1 MRLPRRPLLALPAA
15 LAAPRLGRAADW
27 RPRGPVTI
35 ILPITPGGASDAMF
49 RTLQAG
55 FQAAMGQPL
64 VIDYRPGGGTVIG
77 TEMAARA
84 APDGHTLGLAANST
98 LINQVLHGARLPY
111 RVFEDF
117 APVARLGIVP
127 HMLVCHPA
135 LAEDFQG
142 FLRVARARRGGL
154 SYASYGQGTS
164 NHLGFEQLRLLAGF
178 EATHVPYRGGPPA
191 YTDLVAGRVDAMFM
205 NMPGVFRQ
213 VEAGAMRALAIAA
226 SAPSPRVP
234 APTLA
239 SLGFGEVLSNTWTG
253 VLAPAGTPEPVLA
266 TLEAVFLGLLR
277 EPAIAARL
285 EEIGFTLLAEGR
297 AAFAAGMRRDFAVYA
312 EVVRR
317 AGITLA

>member
-1 MRLPRRPLLALPAA
+1 MRLPRRPFLALPAV
-15 LAAPRLGRAADW
+15 LAAPRRGNAADW

-35 ILPITPGGASDAMF
+35 ILPIAPGGASDAMF
-49 RTLQAG
+49 RTLQGG
-55 FQAAMGQPL
+55 FQAATGQPL

-98 LINQVLHGARLPY
+98 LINQVLHGPRLPY
-111 RVFEDF
+111 RVFQDF

-127 HMLVCHPA
+127 HVLVCHPS
-135 LAEDFQG
+135 LAEDFAG
-142 FLRVARARRGGL
+142 FLRVARARPGGI
-154 SYASYGQGTS
+154 SFASYGQGTS
-164 NHLGFEQLRLLAGF
+164 NHLGFEQFRLLAGF

-205 NMPGVFRQ
+205 NLPGVFRQ
-213 VEAGAMRALAIAA
+213 VEAGAMRALAVAA
-226 SAPSPRVP
+226 PAPVPRVA

-239 SLGFGEVLSNTWTG
+239 SLGYGEVLSNTWTG
-253 VLAPAGTPEPVLA
+253 VVAPAGTPAPALA
-266 TLEAVFLGLLR
+266 ALEAAFLGLVR
-277 EPAIAARL
+277 DPATAARL
-285 EEIGFTLLAEGR
+285 NEIGFTVLAEGS
-297 AAFAAGMRRDFAVYA
+297 AEFAAGMRRDFAVYE